1 MDISRRKRQKIE
13 EMDKTIYFKWINDVV
28 KSVWKDKLDEI
39 EEELGSRDKTINSM
53 LPEIRKTVR
62 RTVADLLIDI
72 AKMRK
77 DVFYRTIMTTAESII
92 DNNKL
97 TLENAIRQSVKMHKE
112 QINELLMPAREE
124 SEDESENESEDDR
137 IEVVSREEE

>member
-1 MDISRRKRQKIE
+1 MDTNRRKRQKIE

-39 EEELGSRDKTINSM
+39 EEEFGSRDKAINSM

-62 RTVADLLIDI
+62 RTVADFLIDI
-72 AKMRK
+72 TKVRK

-112 QINELLMPAREE
+112 QINELLMPAR
-124 SEDESENESEDDR
+124 
-137 IEVVSREEE
+137 